1 MKKNLLKS
9 TIVILILIITG
20 FFLRSIGLTELMAG
34 ETGSGGSGKHLTFH
48 TADGL
53 ILHAWQADADDDTL
67 PGLALL
73 LPMMSMTHTSY
84 DLFADKLHRIGY
96 ATISFDMR
104 GHGLSTEVRGKQVS
118 YSSMSNNDFPLMPTD
133 VESLFLDF
141 KKKHPRDYNYGRVVI
156 IGASI
161 GANTA
166 ALLLDRSWV
175 QRAVL
180 LSPGRDYRGLQI
192 EKIMAS
198 DPAALTRPIYIAV
211 SIDDTYSAESSLWLF
226 DRYTGPKVLKK
237 YPGQDHGTNIL
248 LNIKGADQELLD
260 WLKK

>member
-1 MKKNLLKS
+1 
-9 TIVILILIITG
+9 
-20 FFLRSIGLTELMAG
+20 MAG
-34 ETGSGGSGKHLTFH
+34 ETGSNGSGKHLTYH

-53 ILHAWQADADDDTL
+53 ILHAWQADADVDTL

-84 DLFADKLHRIGY
+84 DSFIDKLHSLGY

-104 GHGLSTEVRGKQVS
+104 GHGLSTETKGTQVS
-118 YSSMSNNDFPLMPTD
+118 YGAMSKNDFSLMPTD

-141 KKKHPRDYNYGRVVI
+141 KRKHPKDYNYNRVTI

-166 ALLLDRSWV
+166 ALLLDRNWV
-175 QRAVL
+175 QRVVL
-180 LSPGRDYRGLQI
+180 LSPGRDYRGLQP
-192 EKIMAS
+192 EKVMISVTTA
-198 DPAALTRPIYIAV
+198 PNKPVYIAV
-211 SIDDTYSAESSLWLF
+211 TGDDTYSAESSLWLF
-226 DRYTGPKVLKK
+226 DHYTGPKVLKK
-237 YPGQDHGTNIL
+237 YPGQDHGTDIL
-248 LNIKGADQELLD
+248 LNVKGADQELLD